1 MHPHVLVVSHWVIE
15 VIVDD
20 VCCQLSGPFVGVR
33 YDRVEV
39 DLEVEKADF
48 WGSGVAIVGE
58 FVVADYQA
66 NVVSFSLGEI
76 DVADKV
82 GIGIFLSLGMV
93 CLETKKMVSVLSM
106 FLEGIRDLPPP
117 CDKR

>member
-82 GIGIFLSLGMV
+82 GIGIFSLFGDGV
-93 CLETKKMVSVLSM
+93 FGNKED
-106 FLEGIRDLPPP
+106 GIGPFNVFGGDTGSTPTL
-117 CDKR
+117 